1 MTNWPDL
8 STNETTTDDALALIN
23 AYAVLDVSGEDTEKL
38 LQGQCS
44 ADIGALAIGESVP
57 GSICTV
63 KGRVITSF
71 IATKTSASVLLLMP
85 RDLVSITTDY
95 LKKYAAFFKV
105 SLNQWL
111 HPCVIANP
119 QSNQLPQDLYIA
131 CDFQL
136 GNHSFH
142 AGILDQPG
150 HQKLIDFLQSSQ
162 EQEKQLAAEAIWLDS
177 LMEAGW
183 LLLNDKTSE
192 EYLPH
197 QLNLDLLGAINF
209 KKGCYTGQE
218 IIARMEY
225 RGKSKKRLK
234 VITLIGDC
242 PKNEILPAAIQ
253 STDDAQSLG
262 ELIQLNSSHQKG
274 LALLPVDIPEQGS
287 FICEGTLLKYAA
299 WHSAKIIRQFAN

>member
-1 MTNWPDL
+1 MNDSDMNMTNWPDL
-8 STNETTTDDALALIN
+8 STNETSADDAFALVN
-23 AYAVLDVSGEDTEKL
+23 AYAVLEITGEDTEKFF
-38 LQGQCS
+38 QGQCS
-44 ADIGALAIGESVP
+44 ADIGTLAIDESVP

-71 IATKTSASVLLLMP
+71 IATKTKVSVLLLIP
-85 RDLVSITTDY
+85 RDLVTTTNDY

-119 QSNQLPQDLYIA
+119 KSGQLPEDLYTS
-131 CDFQL
+131 CEFQL
-136 GNHSFH
+136 GKQRFH
-142 AGILDQPG
+142 VGILNQAN
-150 HQKLIDFLQSSQ
+150 HQKLLDLLQSAQ
-162 EQEKQLAAEAIWLDS
+162 DKENQLAPEAIWLDG
-177 LMEAGW
+177 LLEAGW
-183 LLLNDKTSE
+183 ILLNEKTSE

-234 VITLIGDC
+234 VISLTGNHLT
-242 PKNEILPAAIQ
+242 NEALPVDIT
-253 STDDAQSLG
+253 SDDETQSLG
-262 ELIQLNSSHQKG
+262 ELIQLNSNAKIG
-274 LALLPVDIPEQGS
+274 LALLPVEIPSQGN
-287 FICEGTLLKYAA
+287 FICGGENLEYVVQD
-299 WHSAKIIRQFAN
+299 SE

>member
-1 MTNWPDL
+1 MTATELMTNWPDP
-8 STNETTTDDALALIN
+8 STNQVPTDGALTFVN
-23 AYAVLDVSGEDTEKL
+23 TYAVLEVTGEDTEKF

-44 ADIGALAIGESVP
+44 ADIGSLAIGESVP

-71 IATKTSASVLLLMP
+71 IATKTNESVLLLIP
-85 RDLVSITTDY
+85 RVLVPTTKEY

-119 QSNQLPQDLYIA
+119 KSGQLPESLYVS
-131 CDFQL
+131 CNFRL
-136 GNHSFH
+136 GEQGFH
-142 AGILDQPG
+142 AGLLDQASY
-150 HQKLIDFLQSSQ
+150 QKLADLLPSDQDKENQPAPES
-162 EQEKQLAAEAIWLDS
+162 IWLDH
-177 LMEAGW
+177 LLEAGW
-183 LLLNDKTSE
+183 LLLNNKTSE

-234 VITLIGDC
+234 VISLSGHQLT
-242 PKNEILPAAIQ
+242 NESLPLDIKTA
-253 STDDAQSLG
+253 DDSQPLG
-262 ELIQLNSSHQKG
+262 ELLQLTSNAKLA
-274 LALLPVDIPEQGS
+274 LALLPVELPSEGS
-287 FICEGTLLKYAA
+287 FICDGETLEYAL
-299 WHSAKIIRQFAN
+299 QNNV